1 MMGIWEKA
9 NKVDEIQSNIA
20 CVKHVLE
27 LIAQDLQD
35 PHSSAIWAC
44 HDMLAKY
51 TEELELIVNDLM
63 DDVAEM
69 REIRNKLETL
79 KELKE
84 KATKK
89 K

>member
-1 MMGIWEKA
+1 MGIWEKA
-9 NKVDEIQSNIA
+9 NKIDELQAKIS

-27 LIAQDLQD
+27 LVAEDLQD
-35 PHSSAIWAC
+35 PHSGAVWAC
-44 HDMLAKY
+44 HDMLDIY
-51 TEELELIVNDLM
+51 TDELELIANDLM

-69 REIRNKLETL
+69 RDIRVKLE
-79 KELKE
+79 ELKAKKD

>member
-1 MMGIWEKA
+1 MGIWEKA

-35 PHSSAIWAC
+35 PHSGAIWAC

-63 DDVAEM
+63 DDVKEM
-69 REIRNKLETL
+69 NELRDKLE
-79 KELKE
+79 ELK
-84 KATKK
+84 AKK
-89 K
+89 KKAK

>member
-1 MMGIWEKA
+1 MSIYEKA
-9 NKVDEIQSNIA
+9 NKIDELQTNIA

-35 PHSSAIWAC
+35 PHSGAVWAC
-44 HDMLAKY
+44 HDMLKRY

-63 DDVAEM
+63 DDVQEM
-69 REIRNKLETL
+69 RYIRAKLETL
-79 KELKE
+79 KALKD